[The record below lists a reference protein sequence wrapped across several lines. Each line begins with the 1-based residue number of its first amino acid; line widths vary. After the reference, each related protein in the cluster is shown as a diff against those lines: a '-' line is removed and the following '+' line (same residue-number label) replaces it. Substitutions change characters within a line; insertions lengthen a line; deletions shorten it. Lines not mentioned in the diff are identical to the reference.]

1 MALNASGAISLA
13 GTTAGQSISV
23 ELGGTG
29 TTTISLNDDSVRG
42 LLGVASGAIS
52 LSSAYGKANSVN
64 PGNGVA
70 TAAAPFYYD
79 FTNTVES
86 FTGVNTTLTA
96 SPTYVIVNS
105 TAADPAIRRTV
116 NFAGSQYPYVQ
127 IRLLRTS
134 GTGWDGKVFYTTAGH
149 GESALYYAQMT
160 EPTYGGAFQWIT
172 VDMRNLTVGGTDWT
186 TSTITGIRFDFGL
199 TAADDFQID
208 AVVFRGT
215 IYPVSGL
222 YQYTQAGYY
231 NDNPGFF
238 TAPTAQGA
246 VTSIAVASGIS
257 ATTSYQWLGYF
268 LAPTTGNY
276 VFSTATDDGSLLWVG
291 TNAVSGFTAANA
303 TVNNSGI
310 HGIVTVTG
318 GNLTLT
324 AGTYYPVRFQ
334 YGNNGGA
341 GGVYLA
347 FSGPGIANTNT
358 GTGYYFY
365 NADSPDTFLYQTYT
379 INVTNVGATSYSL
392 SGSDRNGVVSGNNPA
407 LTFKNGDVVNFVVNA
422 TGHPFWVK
430 TAQVT
435 GTASGATGV
444 SNNGTQAG
452 TVTWTIGSIGTFY
465 YICQI
470 HSAMASTITVS

>member
-13 GTTAGQSISV
+13 GTTAGQSIEV

-29 TTTISLNDDSVRG
+29 TTTITLNDANVRT

-52 LSSAYGKANSVN
+52 LSNAYGKSNSVD
-64 PGNGVA
+64 PGGGVA

-105 TAADPAIRRTV
+105 TGTDPSIRRTV
-116 NFAGSQYPYVQ
+116 SFAGSQYPYVQ

-134 GTGWDGKVFYTTAGH
+134 GTGWDGKIFYTTAGH
-149 GESALYYAQMT
+149 NESALYYAQMT

-208 AVVFRGT
+208 AVAIRGT

-222 YQYTQAGYY
+222 YQYTQTGYF
-231 NDNPGFF
+231 NENVGFF

-246 VTSIAVASGIS
+246 VTTINTTSGVA

-268 LAPTTGNY
+268 LAPTTGSY
-276 VFSTATDDGSLLWVG
+276 TFYTATDDASYLWLG
-291 TNAVSGFTAANA
+291 TNATTGYSTTNAIVQNGGLHGVVTITSGNQK
-303 TVNNSGI
+303 
-310 HGIVTVTG
+310 
-318 GNLTLT
+318 LT
-324 AGTYYPVRFQ
+324 AGQYYPMRIQ
-334 YGNNGGA
+334 YGNNGG
-341 GGVYLA
+341 GGAVTVGFA
-347 FSGPGIANTNT
+347 GPGIASTVT

-365 NADSPDTFLYQTYT
+365 NGDT
-379 INVTNVGATSYSL
+379 
-392 SGSDRNGVVSGNNPA
+392 
-407 LTFKNGDVVNFVVNA
+407 
-422 TGHPFWVK
+422 TG
-430 TAQVT
+430 
-435 GTASGATGV
+435 
-444 SNNGTQAG
+444 
-452 TVTWTIGSIGTFY
+452 I
-465 YICQI
+465 
-470 HSAMASTITVS
+470 